1 MKDAP
6 VGRREMR
13 LGDPP
18 ALDRADEIVDAA
30 ADPAPQEEVLK
41 DEDSSF
47 PENPQG
53 LFQEEFLVGD
63 VPDFVEDEVAD
74 RDVEGARVE
83 RQRRRACR
91 LEGDPLGY
99 GLGGGVPFA
108 RGFRKLPGAS
118 PTVDADGMGGR
129 MGLRDGDGEGTI
141 AASDVENFAA
151 AAGEFPPGVG
161 EATGASE
168 DEDGGRREPIRKRR
182 KAAQQDGQDDGNGD
196 EPRRRRVG
204 VLRLGGG
211 RLGQCDVL

>member
-1 MKDAP
+1 
-6 VGRREMR
+6 MR

-18 ALDRADEIVDAA
+18 ALDRADEIVGAA
-30 ADPAPQEEVLK
+30 IDPTPQEEILK
-41 DEDSSF
+41 DEDSSV

-63 VPDFVEDEVAD
+63 VPDFVEDGVAD

-83 RQRRRACR
+83 RQRRGACR
-91 LEGDPLGY
+91 LEGNPLGY

-129 MGLRDGDGEGTI
+129 MGLRDGDGEGAI

-151 AAGEFPPGVG
+151 APPMQ
-161 EATGASE
+161 AI
-168 DEDGGRREPIRKRR
+168 DNQP
-182 KAAQQDGQDDGNGD
+182 
-196 EPRRRRVG
+196 
-204 VLRLGGG
+204 
-211 RLGQCDVL
+211 